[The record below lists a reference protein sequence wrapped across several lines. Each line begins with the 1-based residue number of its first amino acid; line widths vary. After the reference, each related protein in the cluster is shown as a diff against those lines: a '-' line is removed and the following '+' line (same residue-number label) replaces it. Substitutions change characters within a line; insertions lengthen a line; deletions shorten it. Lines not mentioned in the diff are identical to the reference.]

1 MAIFNR
7 IKRVLGKNEIPGTA
21 IGRFATMFIPNKA
34 LAGLVTAGDVII
46 ADALE
51 DAFSDSGDGNVDKI
65 EVINALDENKQRAV
79 DGVVELVEEALAGLD
94 LPFVDGA
101 QEEYLERAIVDQ
113 VRKQA
118 IKAIENLKDS
128 VHS

>member
-1 MAIFNR
+1 MAIFSK

-21 IGRFATMFIPNKA
+21 LGRFAAMFIPNKA
-34 LAGLVTAGDVII
+34 LSGLVAAGDVII

-51 DAFSDSGDGNVDKI
+51 DAFNDGGDGKVDKV
-65 EVINALDENKQRAV
+65 ELVNALDANKQRAV

-118 IKAIENLKDS
+118 IKAIDNLKDGIE
-128 VHS
+128 